1 MIKWGLFMAEHNSKV
16 GFIIDA
22 KGNKTHAVVPIDLYE
37 ELLNLQLIFSE
48 NSDFTERENYYF
60 AVKGVNASGFPA
72 GNRSNPSFMLNKG
85 SMIASKY
92 ANSLRQPVIDLRQ
105 TLMEKGILVLDEQ
118 LNCYVMQENYLFT
131 SPSFAASLVAGN
143 NRNGLDVW
151 INKDGYS
158 LKASGYGNKTSI

>member
-1 MIKWGLFMAEHNSKV
+1 MADRNAKV

-22 KGNKTHAVVPIDLYE
+22 KGNKTHAVVPIDIYE

-48 NSDFTERENYYF
+48 GNDLAERENYFF

-85 SMIASKY
+85 SMIAFKY
-92 ANSLRQPVIDLRQ
+92 AQSLRQPVVDLR
-105 TLMEKGILVLDEQ
+105 TNLIEKGIIILDEK

-151 INKDGYS
+151 TNKDGYT
-158 LKASGYGNKTSI
+158 LKASGFGNKNTDNE